1 MSNSS
6 NIFLDLDGTVYV
18 DNIVINNADE
28 QIRRLK
34 NNGFQIYYLTN
45 NTSKNTEYYKSK
57 LKKMNLPISND
68 SIISPI
74 NVIIEWIK
82 NKNYKTIYVLGVE
95 DLKKEIIEKTQ
106 VKINSKNA
114 ECVIIAFDKELT
126 YKKLEETC
134 KLINNGV
141 PYYLSHID
149 NYCPTLN
156 GNMPD
161 CGSIGLMIEK
171 TTGKISNGHF
181 GKPSELMTSYIRKII
196 GDNNK
201 NILVGD
207 RIQTDIAIGK
217 KIGAETVIVCSGEFK
232 KDTEINYNLENT
244 QIHNTLTDF
253 LLTM

>member
-68 SIISPI
+68 SIISPT

-114 ECVIIAFDKELT
+114 EWVINAV
-126 YKKLEETC
+126 YK
-134 KLINNGV
+134 
-141 PYYLSHID
+141 
-149 NYCPTLN
+149 
-156 GNMPD
+156 
-161 CGSIGLMIEK
+161 
-171 TTGKISNGHF
+171 
-181 GKPSELMTSYIRKII
+181 
-196 GDNNK
+196 
-201 NILVGD
+201 
-207 RIQTDIAIGK
+207 
-217 KIGAETVIVCSGEFK
+217 
-232 KDTEINYNLENT
+232 
-244 QIHNTLTDF
+244 
-253 LLTM
+253 